1 MSDEELVKSLLFSKE
16 VIQRE
21 LSTAEVRTRNPEH
34 VLKEL
39 NKIDYTNDLTQLRKI
54 WVTQAVN
61 RFDAEL
67 AKNLAINGSE
77 KARAGALRALYYDAS
92 NTSGLFPILEKLVS
106 DSSLQVRLWAVSVLA
121 QIDNPR
127 SVEVAL
133 AGLGWDESRY
143 LFGLCGMV
151 DLSGT

>member
-1 MSDEELVKSLLFSKE
+1 MNE
-16 VIQRE
+16 I
-21 LSTAEVRTRNPEH
+21 
-34 VLKEL
+34 

-67 AKNLAINGSE
+67 AKDLAINGSE

-92 NTSGLFPILEKLVS
+92 NISGLFPILEKLVS

-133 AGLGWDESRY
+133 RALDGVNPDIYLDFAVWSICREHKQGWLAKIEQNP
-143 LFGLCGMV
+143 
-151 DLSGT
+151 